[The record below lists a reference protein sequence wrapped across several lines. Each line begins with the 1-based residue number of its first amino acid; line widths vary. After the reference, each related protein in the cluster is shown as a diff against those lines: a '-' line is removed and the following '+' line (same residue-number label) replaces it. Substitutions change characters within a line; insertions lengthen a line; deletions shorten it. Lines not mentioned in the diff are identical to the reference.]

1 MYNTILAAIA
11 LQRWDEYTAHALAVR
26 DVAAS
31 LAQGGPK
38 SLHVLSVYDY
48 EFTKTS
54 GLPNDMAVKYRED
67 LMQRTDTAIARKMDD
82 YIAPLQDDGLQ
93 VTTLLRV
100 GNPRELVVQVAN
112 DIKADILLIG
122 THSKRGMF
130 DISMGGTAHQINRRA
145 PCTVLLVT
153 PHK

>member
-11 LQRWDEYTAHALAVR
+11 LQRWDEYTAHALAIR

-31 LAQGGPK
+31 LAQSGPK

-54 GLPNDMAVKYRED
+54 GLPHDMAVKYRED
-67 LMQRTDTAIARKMDD
+67 LMQRTDTAMARKMDD
-82 YIAPLQDDGLQ
+82 YIAPLQADGLQ

-100 GNPRELVVQVAN
+100 GNPRELVVQVAD
-112 DIKADILLIG
+112 DIKADVLLIG

>member
-1 MYNTILAAIA
+1 
-11 LQRWDEYTAHALAVR
+11 
-26 DVAAS
+26 
-31 LAQGGPK
+31 
-38 SLHVLSVYDY
+38 
-48 EFTKTS
+48 
-54 GLPNDMAVKYRED
+54 
-67 LMQRTDTAIARKMDD
+67 MQRTDTAIARKMDD